1 MKFEELQI
9 DPDILKV
16 LHELKFE
23 EPTEIQEKT
32 IPLMKQGL
40 DVIGESATGSGKTLA
55 FAVRIIEKTIKGE
68 GIQALILVPT
78 RELCEQVSKEMRK
91 FSKYKH
97 LSVTAVYGGVSY
109 GQQIEN
115 LENTEIVVGTPGRIL
130 DHLKRKTFALKKVKI
145 LVIDET
151 DRMFDMGFI
160 YDVTDIINH
169 TPNERQT
176 MLFSATINSDIEH
189 IGRKY
194 MKNPKMV
201 SAVDH
206 VDPSLLK
213 QYYYEVPQNAK
224 FSLLV
229 HLLKEERS
237 GLVMVFCN
245 TRQNVNTLAKN
256 LKRIGIEAY
265 PTHGGLTQSNRNR
278 VMELFRSHQIH
289 VLIASDVAARGLDI
303 KNVSHIYN
311 YDLPKT
317 EDEYIH
323 RIGRTAR
330 AGKEGMAISLISDRD
345 YENFYRIKRDERINM
360 EKLPLPKFEQKFFKI
375 FDRRDQGFSGRFR
388 SRSYS
393 RGDQRREDHGGF
405 RPRSDKVGHF
415 TRGNDMDRSHFK
427 PREHQRK
434 FWPRKHVQRF
444 HRG

>member
-1 MKFEELQI
+1 MKFEELNI
-9 DPDILKV
+9 DSDILRV
-16 LHELKFE
+16 IQELKFE
-23 EPTEIQEKT
+23 EPTEIQEKS

-55 FAVRIIEKTIKGE
+55 FAVPIIEKTIKGR

-78 RELCEQVSKEMRK
+78 RELCEQVSKEIKK

-97 LSVTAVYGGVSY
+97 LSVTAVYGGLSY
-109 GQQIEN
+109 NPQTEA
-115 LENTEIVVGTPGRIL
+115 LENAEIVVGTPGRIL
-130 DHLKRKTFALKKVKI
+130 DHIKRKTLELNRVKV

-160 YDVTDIINH
+160 YDVTDIINS
-169 TPNERQT
+169 TPATRQT
-176 MLFSATINSDIEH
+176 LLFSATIDSDIEH
-189 IGRKY
+189 IGRRY

-206 VDPSLLK
+206 VDPSLLR
-213 QYYYEVPQNAK
+213 QYYYEVPQHGK

-229 HLLKEERS
+229 HLLEQEKS
-237 GLVMVFCN
+237 VLVMVFCN
-245 TRQNVNTLAKN
+245 TRQNVNVLAKN
-256 LKRIGIEAY
+256 LKKNGIEAHAI
-265 PTHGGLTQSNRNR
+265 HGGLTQSRRNS
-278 VMELFRSHQIH
+278 VMELFRSNKINI
-289 VLIASDVAARGLDI
+289 LIASDVAARGLDI

-330 AGKEGMAISLISDRD
+330 AGKEGKAISLISDRD

-375 FDRRDQGFSGRFR
+375 FDRRDDRSG
-388 SRSYS
+388 SRS
-393 RGDQRREDHGGF
+393 F
-405 RPRSDKVGHF
+405 RPRQGGNFRGRNDREDNREQRGHSD
-415 TRGNDMDRSHFK
+415 RREY
-427 PREHQRK
+427 PRQRK
-434 FWPRKHVQRF
+434 AWPRQHQRF
-444 HRG
+444 HR